1 MVDKEHR
8 ADNRWTSL
16 DGSRHENVR
25 TMKITELETPY
36 ALVDA
41 DRVKVNTSRL
51 RERLTAHGVTL
62 RPHVKTAKS
71 LDVALLSSGGKPG
84 PITVSTLKEAEQFAQ
99 HGFTDILYA
108 VGATPNKLQHAI
120 RIRQSGIDLRLV
132 TDNVEAASAI
142 AEASQAAAVS
152 LPTLIESDCDGH
164 RSGVK
169 PDAGETLVAIAQ
181 ALNAHAPLL
190 AGVMTHAG
198 DSYNCHTI
206 PAIEAMAE
214 QERSGVV
221 RAATTLRNAGF
232 DCAIVSVGS
241 TPTATY
247 GKRFDGITEVRAG
260 VYVFFDLVMA
270 GLSVCKTSDIA
281 FSVVATVIGHQPD
294 RGWVITDAGWMA
306 MSRDRGTA
314 KQEIDQGYGLVCD
327 ANGVPLDNL
336 IVSDANQEHGIVSRR
351 DKAPLDP
358 KRFPMGTTL
367 RILPNHA
374 CATATQFDEYK
385 VVRSTQT
392 IETVWSRFRGW

>member
-1 MVDKEHR
+1 MQ
-8 ADNRWTSL
+8 
-16 DGSRHENVR
+16 
-25 TMKITELETPY
+25 ITELETPY

-41 DRVKVNTSRL
+41 DLVKANTSRM
-51 RERLTAHGVTL
+51 RERLSAHGVAL

-71 LDVALLSSGGKPG
+71 LDVALLACAGTPG
-84 PITVSTLKEAEQFAQ
+84 PITVSTLKEAEQFAGN
-99 HGFTDILYA
+99 GFADILYA

-120 RIRQSGIDLRLV
+120 RIRQSGVDLKLV
-132 TDNVEAASAI
+132 TDSVDAAQAI
-142 AEASQAAAVS
+142 ARASHESKVA
-152 LPTLIESDCDGH
+152 LPTLIEIDCDGH

-169 PDAGETLVAIAQ
+169 PDANNQMIAIAR
-181 ALNAHAPLL
+181 ALSAHAPLL

-214 QERSGVV
+214 QERSSVV
-221 RAATTLRNAGF
+221 RAATTLRGAGF
-232 DCAIVSVGS
+232 DCAIVSMGS

-281 FSVVATVIGHQPD
+281 LSVVATVIGHQPN

-314 KQEIDQGYGLVCD
+314 KQKVDQGYGLVCD
-327 ANGVPLDNL
+327 GNGVPLDDL

-358 KRFPMGTTL
+358 RLFPIGTTL

-374 CATATQFDEYK
+374 CATAAQYDDYK
-385 VVRSTQT
+385 IVHSNQSIDAT
-392 IETVWSRFRGW
+392 WLRFRGW

>member
-1 MVDKEHR
+1 MQ
-8 ADNRWTSL
+8 
-16 DGSRHENVR
+16 
-25 TMKITELETPY
+25 ITELETPY

-41 DRVKVNTSRL
+41 DIVKANTSRM
-51 RERLTAHGVTL
+51 RERLNAHGVAL

-71 LDVALLSSGGKPG
+71 LDVALLASGGKPG

-120 RIRQSGIDLRLV
+120 RIRQSGIDLKLV
-132 TDNVEAASAI
+132 TDNVEAAGAI
-142 AEASQAAAVS
+142 AEASAAAGLV
-152 LPTLIESDCDGH
+152 LPTLIEIDCDGH

-169 PDAGETLVAIAQ
+169 PEASEAIIAIAR
-181 ALNAHAPLL
+181 ALNARAPLL

-198 DSYNCHTI
+198 DSYNCHAI
-206 PAIEAMAE
+206 AAIEAMAE
-214 QERSGVV
+214 QERSSVV

-232 DCAIVSVGS
+232 DCTIVSLGS

-260 VYVFFDLVMA
+260 VYVFFDLVMS
-270 GLSVCKTSDIA
+270 GLSVCNTSDIA
-281 FSVVATVIGHQPD
+281 LSVVATVIGHQRD
-294 RGWVITDAGWMA
+294 RGWIITDAGWMA

-314 KQEIDQGYGLVCD
+314 KQKVDQGYGLVCD
-327 ANGVPLDNL
+327 ASGAALNEL
-336 IVSDANQEHGIVSRR
+336 ILSDANQEHGIVSRR

-358 KRFPMGTTL
+358 KQFPIGTTL

-374 CATATQFDEYK
+374 CATAAQYDDYK
-385 VVRSTQT
+385 IVRSNQT
-392 IETVWSRFRGW
+392 IDATWSRFRGW